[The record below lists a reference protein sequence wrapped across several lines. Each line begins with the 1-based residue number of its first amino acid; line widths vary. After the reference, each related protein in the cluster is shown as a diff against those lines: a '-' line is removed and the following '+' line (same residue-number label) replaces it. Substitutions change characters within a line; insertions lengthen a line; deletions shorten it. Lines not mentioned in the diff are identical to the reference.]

1 MEYNLSNVHLKI
13 KQFADKVGSDY
24 FPLPIILN
32 FFETSTLDF
41 LGERLKHIEKT
52 QEITDD
58 ISSLVVSSDLPL
70 IDINIGN
77 PNLLEKFAAAI
88 PVDYHRLI
96 AYDVRYN
103 DGTRCR
109 RADLLRQAEYHSA
122 RNNPHKE
129 PTKQYPII
137 LQESNLFQVNFGP
150 PFSFVTTGN
159 IFSLTYCKKPTFA
172 TTGESTTRIVNMS
185 DEAIEKIL
193 YKTVMNLFNK
203 TGDQRIETTAKLEE
217 SYRNLF
223 R

>member
-1 MEYNLSNVHLKI
+1 MDYILSNVHLKI

-24 FPLPIILN
+24 FPLPVILN

-41 LGERLKHIEKT
+41 IGERLKHIEKT

-58 ISSLVVSSDLPL
+58 IAPL
-70 IDINIGN
+70 IVNGN
-77 PNLLEKFAAAI
+77 LIIAPTSYLSDKYTAAI
-88 PVDYHRLI
+88 PTNYHRLVS
-96 AYDVRYN
+96 YDVLYE

-109 RADLLRQAEYHSA
+109 RADLLRQAEYHTA
-122 RNNPHKE
+122 RNNPNRE

-137 LQESNLFQVNFGP
+137 LQESNVFQIDAG
-150 PFSFVTTGN
+150 VT
-159 IFSLTYCKKPTFA
+159 IPHRLSIMYCKKPSFA
-172 TTGESTTRIVNMS
+172 TTGESTVRIVNLS